1 MKKENKEFIQKTDP
15 SSPLET
21 DYLENEN
28 VSRPKKDYQGLY
40 MFLAFLLLLGFLGI
54 GYYFYTNRN
63 ASDYSTFNPN
73 ASITEKLNYNPNYL
87 EEEKLLIIK
96 GLSTIEYLRT
106 RLLYYKYE
114 TDENPTKSLQEE
126 LQRDFNG
133 ERAQVLVDIL
143 KNLTKFEDEKQKI
156 DVNSELSQYK
166 KYIKSKAVRVEIFG
180 EELEPVLFPEK
191 PEERMEAFFLY
202 SKQYLKNHL
211 EDDPI
216 SKRDHLTKAKKE
228 IYGEFFEDLQVR
240 EPIPAK
246 LELEL
251 GIIEREMSILSEPE
265 RKAKID
271 SIRDKLR
278 KGEL

>member
-40 MFLAFLLLLGFLGI
+40 LFLAFLLLLGILGVS
-54 GYYFYTNRN
+54 YYFYANRN

-73 ASITEKLNYNPNYL
+73 ASIIEKLNYNPSYL

-96 GLSTIEYLRT
+96 GQSTIEYLRT

-114 TDENPTKSLQEE
+114 TNDNPTKALEVE

-143 KNLTKFEDEKQKI
+143 KNLNTFEDEKQKI
-156 DVNSELSQYK
+156 DLDSELSQYK
-166 KYIKSKAVRVEIFG
+166 KYIKTNALRVEIFG
-180 EELEPVLFPEK
+180 EELESVLFPKK
-191 PEERMEAFFLY
+191 PEDRIEAFFLY

-228 IYGEFFEDLQVR
+228 IYGDFYEDLQVR
-240 EPIPAK
+240 EPIHAR

-265 RKAKID
+265 RKAKIN

>member
-15 SSPLET
+15 SSPLES

-28 VSRPKKDYQGLY
+28 VSRPKNDYQGLY

-54 GYYFYTNRN
+54 GYYFYVNKN
-63 ASDYSTFNPN
+63 ASEYSTFNPN

-96 GLSTIEYLRT
+96 GQSTIEYLRT

-143 KNLTKFEDEKQKI
+143 KNLNKFEIEKQKI
-156 DVNSELSQYK
+156 DLESELSQYK
-166 KYIKSKAVRVEIFG
+166 KYIKSKALRVEIFG

-191 PEERMEAFFLY
+191 PEERIEAFFLY

-228 IYGEFFEDLQVR
+228 IYGEFFEDLQMR
-240 EPIPAK
+240 EPIPAR

-265 RKAKID
+265 RKAKIE

-278 KGEL
+278 KGKL

>member
-40 MFLAFLLLLGFLGI
+40 MFLAFLLLLGFLGL

-133 ERAQVLVDIL
+133 ERVQVLVDIL

-156 DVNSELSQYK
+156 DV
-166 KYIKSKAVRVEIFG
+166 ITA
-180 EELEPVLFPEK
+180 
-191 PEERMEAFFLY
+191 
-202 SKQYLKNHL
+202 
-211 EDDPI
+211 
-216 SKRDHLTKAKKE
+216 
-228 IYGEFFEDLQVR
+228 
-240 EPIPAK
+240 
-246 LELEL
+246 
-251 GIIEREMSILSEPE
+251 
-265 RKAKID
+265 
-271 SIRDKLR
+271 
-278 KGEL
+278 